1 MTIRRQPSDF
11 LVIERPSAALLA
23 ALVAGRTG
31 AATHAVYELKKESL
45 GTPEA
50 VQQFGKAIGVGG
62 GKVDYAGLKDKH
74 ARTKQ
79 LVSAPLERAD
89 VPREVNG
96 RGWSAVLK
104 GWSERGITAA
114 EIDGNRFEI
123 VVRDLSKQQST
134 EMGMRAGRLAME
146 EVKEGSDEASETRAG
161 KPVPLEDNT
170 GGTPVARNLVIL
182 NYFGAQRF
190 GSARHGAGFLAP
202 LLMRGEFEGA
212 LKLSIGTPAR
222 KDTGKTREFSRMCAT
237 HWGQWKKLAAELP
250 RCPERRAI
258 ETLAAGGSFAKAFEQ
273 LPSFTQ
279 QMSVEAYQSHIWN
292 SAARRIA
299 ERMAAEFTQRWQRE
313 GGDEAAK
320 KTAFRPVAPLRADDE
335 FGVMLFP
342 TARMVDPTWR
352 AVVMPVLGPKTE
364 LAAPWGS
371 AAAEALKEEGIKQ
384 EDLRIPGMRRPFFG
398 EADRPLFVTAEG
410 FEMTD
415 PEKDDLTPGGKK
427 VKRTVRFSL
436 GRGAYATV
444 VLRALGQ

>member
-1 MTIRRQPSDF
+1 MGT
-11 LVIERPSAALLA
+11 
-23 ALVAGRTG
+23 LVAGRAG
-31 AATHAVYELKKESL
+31 ASTHAVYELGKESL

-50 VQQFGKAIGVGG
+50 VQQFGKAIGARG

-89 VPREVNG
+89 VPREVSG
-96 RGWSAVLK
+96 RGWSATLK
-104 GWSERGITAA
+104 GWSDRAVTAA

-146 EVKEGSDEASETRAG
+146 AEKDGSDEASDTRAG
-161 KPVPLEDNT
+161 GPVPPEQDT
-170 GGTPVARNLVIL
+170 RATPVARNLVIL

-202 LLMRGEFEGA
+202 LLMRGDFEGA

-222 KDTGKTREFSRMCAT
+222 KDTGKTREFTRMCAT
-237 HWGQWKKLAAELP
+237 HWGEWKKLAAELP

-258 ETLAAGGSFAKAFEQ
+258 ETLAAGGTFAKAFEQ
-273 LPSFTQ
+273 LPHFTQ
-279 QMSVEAYQSHIWN
+279 QMSVEAYQSHLWN

-299 ERMAAEFTQRWQRE
+299 ERMATEFTERWQRE
-313 GGDEAAK
+313 GGEEAAR

-342 TARMVDPTWR
+342 TARMVDQKWR
-352 AVVMPVLGPKTE
+352 DMVMPVLGPKTE
-364 LAAPWGS
+364 LVEPWGS

-398 EADRPLFVTAEG
+398 EADRTLFVVAQG
-410 FEMTD
+410 FEMSD
-415 PEKDDLTPGGKK
+415 PEKDELTASGKK

-436 GRGAYATV
+436 ERGAYATV

>member
-1 MTIRRQPSDF
+1 
-11 LVIERPSAALLA
+11 
-23 ALVAGRTG
+23 
-31 AATHAVYELKKESL
+31 
-45 GTPEA
+45 
-50 VQQFGKAIGVGG
+50 
-62 GKVDYAGLKDKH
+62 
-74 ARTKQ
+74 
-79 LVSAPLERAD
+79 
-89 VPREVNG
+89 
-96 RGWSAVLK
+96 
-104 GWSERGITAA
+104 
-114 EIDGNRFEI
+114 
-123 VVRDLSKQQST
+123 
-134 EMGMRAGRLAME
+134 MRAGRLAME

-161 KPVPLEDNT
+161 MPVQLEDNT